1 MTISGYGDVAQA
13 QVLSREQAELKSEMT
28 TLSVEVSTGVSS
40 DTASY
45 LGGDLNQLTSIE
57 ASLSRLD
64 AYDAVTTQAALEAE
78 TMQTSLTTISDVA
91 SDLSSSLMT
100 VNSSSTSQS
109 LESIGSEGRA
119 ALETTVSALNVQVA
133 GQSVFAGV
141 ETDSA
146 AVASAEDII
155 AELIAAT
162 EDATTAAEVEAAVDA
177 WFDDP
182 DGYAATGYLGGDS
195 RRAVSITDGD
205 TVTLDTTAND
215 ETIREMLKGLSMA
228 ALLDTD
234 VLAGNEDER
243 ASLAIAANDQ
253 IMSAQTEL
261 TYLQADI
268 GITEQKIEDTSTRNT
283 AEVSSLEIARS
294 DLISVD
300 TYEASSRLT
309 EVETQL
315 ELLYTV
321 MGRITGMSLVDYI

>member
-195 RRAVSITDGD
+195 RSAVSISDGD

>member
-45 LGGDLNQLTSIE
+45 LGGDLNQLTAIE

-64 AYDAVTTQAALEAE
+64 AYDTVTTQTALEAE
-78 TMQTSLTTISDVA
+78 TMQTSLTTISDVSA
-91 SDLSSSLMT
+91 DLSSSLMT

-109 LESIGSEGRA
+109 LESIGAEGRS

-141 ETDSA
+141 ETDST
-146 AVASAEDII
+146 AVASADDII
-155 AELIAAT
+155 AELVIVT
-162 EDATTAAEVEAAVDA
+162 EGATTAAEVEAAVDA

-182 DGYAATGYLGGDS
+182 DGYAAIGYVGGDS
-195 RRAVSITDGD
+195 RSAVTISDGD

-253 IMSAQTEL
+253 IISAQTEL

-268 GITEQKIEDTSTRNT
+268 GITEQKIEDTSTRNA

-294 DLISVD
+294 DLISID